1 MKTQMIIKKMKKKRF
16 NPISIILLCIIIC
29 SSVAAYHYAAEI
41 KGNIHDNMM
50 ETYKFD
56 ATRMVNKV
64 LDSTDIAYLHGG
76 FDKDGR
82 FAIYRNDFIKKYN
95 VQITNKRYYLSDD
108 CDSLEHSIEKRI
120 GKCWFLE
127 FIQIDSISED
137 IYRLHY
143 AMPYKSKGGFYD
155 FNIND
160 YVIVDSFMVE
170 FKAAYDTL
178 RYVMWNNVERF
189 RKTNN
194 NKEQ

>member
-1 MKTQMIIKKMKKKRF
+1 MKNMNKKRII
-16 NPISIILLCIIIC
+16 PLGIILLCIVIF
-29 SSVAAYHYAAEI
+29 SSVAVCHYAAER
-41 KGNIHDNMM
+41 NIHEKKM

-64 LDSTDIAYLHGG
+64 LDSTEIAYLHGG

-143 AMPYKSKGGFYD
+143 AMPYKSTGGFYE

-160 YVIVDSFMVE
+160 YAIVDSFMVKY
-170 FKAAYDTL
+170 KAAYDTL
-178 RYVMWNNVERF
+178 RYVIWNNVERF
-189 RKTNN
+189 RKTN
-194 NKEQ
+194 